1 MEREDVEQKLQEKA
15 NEIQPSEFKELWAG
29 IQPRIEEESKKKKVS
44 FYKVLAPIACCLLV
58 ICATLPFIFPKGS
71 DDPTTPPP
79 VYYLNEDLTTVMTD
93 ETNFLTA
100 VQTSSVPVV
109 DLSRFDLEACT
120 IFETDTGVLKG
131 GDTNFLDNQDAPT
144 CMIRLKFY
152 AQDVE
157 VSDDLYNECNLNYTT
172 QSGAVI
178 EYKYE
183 STFGKYYIKAEYKTV
198 QYFMEYVGVN
208 ETVTQ
213 FFETFFQ

>member
-15 NEIQPSEFKELWAG
+15 DEIQPPEFKELWAG

-44 FYKVLAPIACCLLV
+44 FYKVLAPIACCLLA

-109 DLSRFDLEACT
+109 DLSRFQLESCAT
-120 IFETDTGVLKG
+120 FETDKSILKG
-131 GDTNFLDNQDAPT
+131 GATYFLDNQDAPT
-144 CMIRLKFY
+144 CMIQLRFY

-172 QSGAVI
+172 QSGAI
-178 EYKYE
+178 IDYKYDE
-183 STFGKYYIKAEYKTV
+183 ELSKYYIKAEYKTV